1 MEVILPD
8 EAATT
13 AAGAA
18 LAQSLPDLG
27 SRSLLIGLS
36 GELGSGKT
44 TLARGLLRS
53 LGVAG
58 TIRSPTFTLVE
69 PYETSRGPVHHL
81 DLYRL
86 GEGARELEALGYRD
100 IRALPGLVIVEWPER
115 AGDGLGTA
123 DLGVALEHQAEGRR
137 MCIEALTPAG
147 GVWLGALSRAAL
159 R

>member
-1 MEVILPD
+1 MTLPD

-13 AAGAA
+13 AAGSA
-18 LAQSLPDLG
+18 LARSLPDVSG
-27 SRSLLIGLS
+27 QSLLLGLS

-44 TLARGLLRS
+44 TLTRGLLRA
-53 LGVAG
+53 LGVTG

-69 PYETSRGPVHHL
+69 PYETARGSVHHL

-86 GEGARELEALGYRD
+86 GTGTRELEALGYRD

-115 AGDGLGTA
+115 AGEGLGSP
-123 DLGVALEHQAEGRR
+123 DLLVTLEHRHDGRAMR
-137 MCIEALTPAG
+137 LEASTPAG
-147 GVWLGALSRAAL
+147 AGWLAALSGSAL

>member
-1 MEVILPD
+1 MMLPD

-27 SRSLLIGLS
+27 ARSLLLGLS

-44 TLARGLLRS
+44 TLARGLLRA
-53 LGVAG
+53 LGVTG

-69 PYETSRGPVHHL
+69 PYETAHGAVHHL

-86 GEGARELEALGYRD
+86 GSSTRELEALGYRD

-115 AGDGLGTA
+115 AGEGLGA
-123 DLGVALEHQAEGRR
+123 PDLAITLEHQATGRR
-137 MCIEALTPAG
+137 MRITASTPAG
-147 GVWLGALSRAAL
+147 AGWLAALSGSAL

>member
-1 MEVILPD
+1 MEVTLPD

-13 AAGAA
+13 AAGAT
-18 LAQSLPDLG
+18 LARNLPDIAG
-27 SRSLLIGLS
+27 RSLLLGMS

-44 TLARGLLRS
+44 TLTRGLLRA
-53 LGVAG
+53 LGVTG

-69 PYETSRGPVHHL
+69 PYETARGSVHHL

-86 GEGARELEALGYRD
+86 GGDTRELEALGYRD

-115 AGDGLGTA
+115 AGEGLGPL
-123 DLGVALEHQAEGRR
+123 DLLVTLEHRGEGRAMR
-137 MCIEALTPAG
+137 LEAATPAG
-147 GVWLGALSRAAL
+147 AGWLATLSGSAL

>member
-13 AAGAA
+13 AAGTA
-18 LAQSLPDLG
+18 LARHLPDIAGQSL
-27 SRSLLIGLS
+27 LLGLS

-44 TLARGLLRS
+44 TLTRGLLRA
-53 LGVAG
+53 LGVTG

-69 PYETSRGPVHHL
+69 PYETARGSVHHL

-86 GEGARELEALGYRD
+86 GGGTRELEALGYRD

-115 AGDGLGTA
+115 AGEGLGSP
-123 DLGVALEHQAEGRR
+123 DLQVTLEHRHDGRAMR
-137 MCIEALTPAG
+137 QVAQTPAG
-147 GVWLGALSRAAL
+147 AEWLAALSGSAL

>member
-1 MEVILPD
+1 MEMILAD

-18 LAQSLPDLG
+18 LAGSLPDVTA
-27 SRSLLIGLS
+27 RSLLLGLS

-44 TLARGLLRS
+44 TLTRGLLRA
-53 LGVAG
+53 LGVTG

-69 PYETSRGPVHHL
+69 PYETVRGTVHHL

-86 GEGARELEALGYRD
+86 GTGARELEALGYRD
-100 IRALPGLVIVEWPER
+100 IRALPGLVIVEWPEH
-115 AGDGLGTA
+115 ASDGLGA
-123 DLGVALEHQAEGRR
+123 LDLGITLEHRAEGRR
-137 MCIEALTPAG
+137 MRIEALTPAG
-147 GVWLGALSRAAL
+147 TGWLGALSRAAL